1 MSETD
6 ESRGPAPFGVR
17 LDAPTLARLDA
28 YAERAGRK
36 RGWAAARAIAAGL
49 DALEGLPVTAP
60 TVAAR
65 VDSPGPVLD
74 VPAMAGA
81 LYDLIGPQIADAVAA
96 GVRSG
101 RRPELA
107 AVGVV
112 GVARV
117 VDALRD
123 AYEAARF
130 GAGLDD
136 RAARARLDRAVI
148 DAISALAYGPDGET
162 STPTPTP
169 APGASV
175 ADGPRLD
182 PASLRSIAGERRQGA
197 PERRKPPRPD
207 DSGRRLADA
216 LRAARSA
223 RTLTQR
229 DAARAAGVSVA
240 TYQRAESGADMAAH
254 TRARLAGW
262 AGVEL

>member
-74 VPAMAGA
+74 VDA
-81 LYDLIGPQIADAVAA
+81 LAVALA
-96 GVRSG
+96 DRLGAMLAEL
-101 RRPELA
+101 RPT
-107 AVGVV
+107 
-112 GVARV
+112 
-117 VDALRD
+117 VDPPA
-123 AYEAARF
+123 
-130 GAGLDD
+130 
-136 RAARARLDRAVI
+136 
-148 DAISALAYGPDGET
+148 S
-162 STPTPTP
+162 TPTP
-169 APGASV
+169 APAP
-175 ADGPRLD
+175 DGPRLD
-182 PASLRSIAGERRQGA
+182 PASLRSIAGERRKGA

-229 DAARAAGVSVA
+229 DAAIAAGVSVA
-240 TYQRAESGADMAAH
+240 TYQRAEAGKDTGAD
-254 TRARLAGW
+254 TRARLAAW
-262 AGVEL
+262 AGAAP